1 MVPIRTMRSSTRLV
15 LALLLLA
22 LLGCPAD
29 EGLPTGLWADFD
41 LEASELLLGRD
52 QQVLLRFDGAAIQL
66 GTVAELSDDRSYDPF
81 WMEEAVAWHSMT
93 RAEPGEDA
101 GGRLDLTLLFEDD
114 LEARL
119 LMIERGPGRFELTLV
134 PGAGSGSNLAF
145 YRFWPQVDPAE
156 GFYGLGGVLDTPQHR
171 GGRRA
176 IQMEVDTEVESFN
189 NEAHTAIPLLIGTTG
204 WGLFIQDHHPMLFDL
219 ATTRDDRVELTVGT
233 GMASADGLR
242 FHLYAAAHPLDI
254 TRRYYDTT
262 GDPLLP
268 ARWGLG
274 PWIWRDENDDEAQVR
289 SDLETI
295 RDLDLATTG
304 YWIDR
309 PYATAVNTFDFEPGS
324 YPDPQGMIDLAHDLG
339 FRMALWHAPYVDPDH
354 ATELHDHAE
363 ASGYFPPIT
372 PGTYFAWSW
381 PIDFTNPDA
390 WDWWQGLIR
399 SYTDMGIE
407 GFKLDYAEDVLL
419 GLNGTRYRWEFFDG
433 SDERTM
439 HHRYQHLY
447 HQVYAETLPEDGG
460 FLLCRTGTWGD
471 QIHTSVIWPGD
482 LDATMN
488 PHGVEAND
496 DGEIYMATGGLPASL
511 VLGLSLG
518 PSGYPFYGSD
528 TGGYRH
534 APPDKEIFTRWLQQT
549 ALSSVMQVGTN
560 TSDVPWEFDEDNGF
574 DEEML
579 GWYRDYARLHLRLWP
594 YAWTYSKRLAT
605 DGRPIM
611 RPYGLARPELG
622 IHPADTYFF
631 GDHLLVA
638 PVLEYGARSR
648 EIPLPPGRWA
658 DWFTGEVLG
667 GDRTVEVDAPLEKLP
682 LLMAE
687 GAIVPLLR
695 PTIDAIGPT
704 GQPDRVDS
712 LDTDA
717 GVLWPRIFP
726 GPASAFELFD
736 GARIEQEQTASGV
749 TIRWSDGAEFDQGA
763 IVELVA
769 FGAAAPASVTLDGE
783 ALAPA
788 ADLEELEADGGWLH
802 DAEAGGSV
810 WVVLPAGDHSAV
822 VIQ

>member
-1 MVPIRTMRSSTRLV
+1 MRTSLR
-15 LALLLLA
+15 LLLLLPLVT
-22 LLGCPAD
+22 LLGCPTD
-29 EGLPTGLWADFD
+29 EEVVREGLWADFD
-41 LEASELLLGRD
+41 VEATELLMGRD
-52 QQVLLRFDGAAIQL
+52 AQVLLHFDTWGIQL
-66 GTVAELSDDRSYDPF
+66 GTVEALDDSRSYDPF
-81 WMEEAVAWHSMT
+81 FLEEAVTWHPMLAVELSEESSDGRMEHVVQFQDGL
-93 RAEPGEDA
+93 RA
-101 GGRLDLTLLFEDD
+101 
-114 LEARL
+114 
-119 LMIERGPGRFELTLV
+119 LMSITEHAPGRFELRLD
-134 PGAGSGSNLAF
+134 PMSGTDQVAF
-145 YRFWPQVDPAE
+145 YRLWPTVDPTE
-156 GFYGLGGVLDTPQHR
+156 GFYGLGGVLDQVSHR
-171 GGRRA
+171 GLKRPV
-176 IQMEVDTEVESFN
+176 QMEADPDVESFN
-189 NEAHTAIPLLIGTTG
+189 NEAHTAIPLVIGTTG
-204 WGLFIQDHHPMLFDL
+204 WGIFVQSYHPMLFDL
-219 ATTRDDRVELTVGT
+219 ATVRDDKVELTIGT
-233 GMASADGLR
+233 GMSSGDGLSV
-242 FHLYAAAHPLDI
+242 HLYAANHPLDI

-268 ARWGLG
+268 ARWGMG

-289 SDLETI
+289 ADLEII

-309 PYATAVNTFDFEPGS
+309 PYASGVNTFDFRPSG

-339 FRMALWHAPYVDPDH
+339 FRMALWHAPYVSPEDATDLH
-354 ATELHDHAE
+354 AVAE
-363 ASGYFPPIT
+363 ANGYFPPQT

-390 WDWWQGLIR
+390 YAWWQGLIR
-399 SYTDMGIE
+399 TYTDMGIE

-419 GLNGTRYRWEFFDG
+419 GLNGGRYRWEFWDG

-439 HHRYQHLY
+439 HHRYQYLY

-471 QIHTSVIWPGD
+471 QVHTSVIWPGD

-496 DGEIYMATGGLPASL
+496 DGEIYDATGGLPASL
-511 VLGLSLG
+511 IVGLSLG

-534 APPDKEIFTRWLQQT
+534 APPDREIFTRWFQQT
-549 ALSSVMQVGTN
+549 ALSTVMQVGTN
-560 TSDVPWEFDEDNGF
+560 TSDVPWEFEDDNGF

-579 GWYRDYARLHLRLWP
+579 GWYREYARLHLRLWP
-594 YAWTYSKRLAT
+594 YAWTYAKRLAD

-611 RPYGLARPELG
+611 RPYGLARPEEG
-622 IHPADTYFF
+622 IHPSDTYFF

-638 PVLEYGARSR
+638 PVLEYGARTR

-658 DWFTGEVLG
+658 DWFTGEVLEG
-667 GDRTVEVDAPLEKLP
+667 GASVVVDAALDRLP

-695 PTIDAIGPT
+695 PGIDTIGPT

-717 GVLWPRIFP
+717 GVLWPRVFA
-726 GPASAFELFD
+726 GPASSFELFD
-736 GARIEQEQTASGV
+736 GAVVRQEETAAGV
-749 TIRWSDGAEFDQGA
+749 TVSWSDGSEFDQGA
-763 IVELVA
+763 IVELVG
-769 FGAAAPASVTLDGE
+769 FGLQPSSVTLDGA

-788 ADLEELEADGGWLH
+788 ADLEELESSGGWLFQ
-802 DAEAGGSV
+802 ANAVGSV
-810 WVVLPAGDHSAV
+810 WVALPSGDHTAS
-822 VIQ
+822 ITR